1 MPPRTK
7 FSKEAI
13 IDAAFEIAKTEGIDS
28 ISVRKVANQLGSST
42 APIYVNFVEVE
53 ELKQAVL
60 VKVHDIAQQ
69 MMKTPYSSDPFLNI
83 GIASIKFAR
92 EYSILFTDLIL
103 NSKRYLKHVQPSP
116 TNIHERMQESES
128 LSGFSEEELAEIFF
142 KMQVFQ
148 LGLSVMD
155 VNGILPEHFDEE
167 KIISIL
173 ESAGEDIMMAARFRK
188 EEKNKDE

>member
-28 ISVRKVANQLGSST
+28 ITVRKVADKLGSSI
-42 APIYVNFVEVE
+42 APIYVNFTEVE

-60 VKVHDIAQQ
+60 VKIHDIAQQ
-69 MMKTPYSSDPFLNI
+69 MLKSQYSSDAFLNI

-92 EYSILFTDLIL
+92 EYSVLFKDLIM
-103 NSKRYLKHVQPSP
+103 NSKRYLTSVQPSS
-116 TNIHERMQESES
+116 TNIFEQMQESTN
-128 LSGFSEEELAEIFF
+128 LSGFSEEELAGILF

-155 VNGILPEHFDEE
+155 VNGMLPENFDEE
-167 KIISIL
+167 AIIRML
-173 ESAGEDIMMAARFRK
+173 ESAGKDIILAARLHKNGK
-188 EEKNKDE
+188 E